1 MSQYILLVDIAPE
14 LAIVGDPPPAF
25 VGAAYSYSF
34 TAVEGTAPF
43 AWSVVDSVLPLGW
56 TLNASTGVLS
66 HAAPVSAGPPLVFIV
81 QCRDAFLIESTKKCA
96 VVIAAPLNAAGKVGK
111 R

>member
-1 MSQYILLVDIAPE
+1 MNQRILLVDIAPE
-14 LAIVGDPPPAF
+14 LAIVGDPPAAF
-25 VGAAYSYSF
+25 VGAAYSYTF

-43 AWSVVDSVLPLGW
+43 VWSVVDSVLPAGW

-66 HAAPVSAGPPLVFIV
+66 HAAPVVAGTPVVFTV
-81 QCRDAFLIESTKKCA
+81 QCRDAFLIESTKDCA
-96 VVIAAPLNAAGKVGK
+96 VIIATPLEVIGKGGK